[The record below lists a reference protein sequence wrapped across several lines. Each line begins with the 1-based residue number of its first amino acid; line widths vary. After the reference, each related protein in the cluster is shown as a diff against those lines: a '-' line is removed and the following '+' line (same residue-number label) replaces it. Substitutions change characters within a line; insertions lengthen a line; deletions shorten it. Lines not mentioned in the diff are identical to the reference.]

1 MANNLLALRA
11 ELLAELGED
20 PVRYDLGCG
29 QRPEDGFVGIDLHSP
44 TEGVLRVDLYQY
56 PWPIETE
63 SVDYFRASHFLEHVP
78 DWDAHFTEVYRCLKP
93 GGYYEII
100 APYFKNDRW
109 FQDPDHKQAI
119 LHQRFAYLRRDWLL
133 ANKIEHG
140 RAVVNFSP
148 VQWFELLND
157 DFKDQG
163 FDAAFI
169 EWHKSHSWNV
179 IEDLAVI
186 LRKEPL

>member
-1 MANNLLALRA
+1 MPNLLDLRK
-11 ELLAELGED
+11 ELLAERGD
-20 PVRYDLGCG
+20 NPVKYDLGCG
-29 QRPEDGFVGIDLHSP
+29 QNPEEGFIGIDLCSP
-44 TEGVLRVDLYQY
+44 TEGVRRIDLYQY

-78 DWDAHFTEVYRCLKP
+78 DWDAHFSEIYRCLKP

-100 APYFKNDRW
+100 APYYKNDRW

-119 LHQRFAYLRRDWLL
+119 LHQRFAYLRREWLL

-140 RAVVNFSP
+140 RAVVNFVP

-157 DFKDQG
+157 DFRDQG

-169 EWHKSHSWNV
+169 EWHKLHSWNV
-179 IEDLAVI
+179 IDDLAVI